1 MSPPINNIIIIDG
14 LKTVLINNIIFK
26 SRRNI
31 DWNYIESLLKCQ
43 IGKHYDI
50 LETSERI
57 YIGTDFPDEFSH
69 SVDTKK
75 LKGAN
80 EKAKANTIESISQL
94 IAIADNKTKYDD
106 YSQKHKNKAKFGWF
120 RYDTRFGIPVYNDNN
135 ELLRYNIFNARILV
149 RRDIDGKLYL
159 YDIVRIK
166 KETSKP
172 L

>member
-26 SRRNI
+26 PRRNI
-31 DWNYIESLLKCQ
+31 DWNYIELLLKCQ

-50 LETSERI
+50 LATSERI

-94 IAIADNKTKYDD
+94 IAIADNKTEYDD